1 MLTFRYV
8 ISPPGGWTLRSR
20 DSFSGVVL
28 LFRDRNGHQLTLFVG
43 VDQSSNIPLLSSPQ
57 SLSFLGSLLS
67 DSDSDKAEAV
77 TVRLGYVDGMS
88 LYIRHM
94 PYHDRSRYYV
104 VRFRGLNK
112 DPYSI
117 CISKE

>member
-1 MLTFRYV
+1 ME
-8 ISPPGGWTLRSR
+8 
-20 DSFSGVVL
+20 SFFCFGTGTATNL
-28 LFRDRNGHQLTLFVG
+28 HFFVG

-57 SLSFLGSLLS
+57 SLSFLGSLLSDS

-94 PYHDRSRYYV
+94 PYHDRSRHYV
-104 VRFRGLNK
+104 VRFRA
-112 DPYSI
+112 
-117 CISKE
+117 